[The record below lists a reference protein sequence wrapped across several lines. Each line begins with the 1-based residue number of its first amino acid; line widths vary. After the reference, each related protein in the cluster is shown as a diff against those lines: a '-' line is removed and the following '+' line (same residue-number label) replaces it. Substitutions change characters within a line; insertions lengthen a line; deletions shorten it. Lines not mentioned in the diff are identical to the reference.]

1 MAYSGDEGN
10 FGKSFVSFI
19 TGGLVGAGIALL
31 YAPQSGE
38 RTREEIKEKAERTII
53 KVQRIE
59 EEIKDSINQLLGDI
73 RSKVNLLIEEGKD
86 VAEDKKQELLAA
98 IETGKK
104 VLDEQKSRLQKK
116 DKRDK
121 SKMTT
126 S

>member
-1 MAYSGDEGN
+1 MAYSGDESN
-10 FGKSFVSFI
+10 FSRSFVSFV

-104 VLDEQKSRLQKK
+104 VLDEQKGRLQKK